1 MNLDNENE
9 LYNNIDFV
17 QNQERD
23 ERKKR
28 KKKKKSKNMKT
39 YTSFIFLFILNIS
52 MYISFNYYNI
62 KISQFSISL
71 FPILIKLQF
80 YKLIAHHFIH
90 YGIFHLLLE
99 LLFTFYICKYLEKM
113 IGTLYTF
120 SLIFVMIIMTSII
133 YILIVFLFKIIGK
146 IIDINYN
153 GDFMFE
159 CGMSSLLFSLYSYI
173 VDFKKNKNK
182 LIKLLN
188 FAAIRMRYS
197 SFYILIALSLF
208 TPNKTFLGNLCGIIS
223 AYIVKNI
230 FGCSILPKYI
240 GVYDFEYYFSLSNHK
255 SWYVSIIDQNQDMKE
270 LFIEIFTDIDFDSQ
284 EQKQEQLGIQMKEI
298 DDSNEP

>member
-1 MNLDNENE
+1 MNSDNENE

-28 KKKKKSKNMKT
+28 KKKKKSKNIKT
-39 YTSFIFLFILNIS
+39 YTSFIFLFTINIS
-52 MYISFNYYNI
+52 MYIAFNYYNF
-62 KISQFSISL
+62 KISEFSISL
-71 FPILIKLQF
+71 FPILLKNQF
-80 YKLIAHHFIH
+80 YKLITHHFIH
-90 YGIFHLLLE
+90 YGIFHLLIE

-120 SLIFVMIIMTSII
+120 SLIFIMIIMTSIT
-133 YILIVFLFKIIGK
+133 YILILFLFKIIGK
-146 IIDINYN
+146 IIDIDYN
-153 GDFMFE
+153 SDFMFE

-188 FAAIRMRYS
+188 LAVIRMRYS

-208 TPNKTFLGNLCGIIS
+208 TPNTTFLGNLCGIIS
-223 AYIVKNI
+223 AYIIKNI
-230 FGCSILPKYI
+230 FGYSILPKYI
-240 GVYDFEYYFSLSNHK
+240 GVYDFEYYFNLNNYK
-255 SWYVSIIDQNQDMKE
+255 SWYVSIVDQNQDMKE
-270 LFIEIFTDIDFDSQ
+270 LFTEIFNDIDFDSH
-284 EQKQEQLGIQMKEI
+284 EQKNEQLGIPMKDI
-298 DDSNEP
+298 DDSNNP

>member
-1 MNLDNENE
+1 MNSDNENE

-28 KKKKKSKNMKT
+28 KKKKKSKNIKT
-39 YTSFIFLFILNIS
+39 YTSFIFLFTINIS
-52 MYISFNYYNI
+52 MYIAFNYYNF
-62 KISQFSISL
+62 KISEFSISL
-71 FPILIKLQF
+71 FPILLKNQF
-80 YKLIAHHFIH
+80 YKLITHHFIH

-188 FAAIRMRYS
+188 FAVIRMRYS

-223 AYIVKNI
+223 AYIIKNI
-230 FGCSILPKYI
+230 FGYSILPKYI
-240 GVYDFEYYFSLSNHK
+240 GVYDFEYYFNLNNYK
-255 SWYVSIIDQNQDMKE
+255 SWYVSIVDQNQDMKE
-270 LFIEIFTDIDFDSQ
+270 LFTEIFNDIDFDSH
-284 EQKQEQLGIQMKEI
+284 EQKNEQLGIPMKEI
-298 DDSNEP
+298 DDSNNP